1 MTTRTRVWLLL
12 LAGVLLLGLGSFF
25 IFQYLKPVSEPA
37 AARDAK
43 KDFIFAKY
51 DFRPSPCS
59 PKLPQYHLNLPE
71 LTNLHAFEKAARQ
84 PFSIPQRQALQEKH
98 FFIAMNLDKFYAE
111 DPDELDRR
119 HDDWTYLYSRIGGP
133 EAPQERRPENAVF
146 ITTDFLLHVYHRLL
160 EKEFEFTEQRVFYPK
175 LKKLSDTL
183 LDYCLQEYNRAPGEE
198 QKDSFKR
205 LVAYFAVPAAILN
218 SAANYYDQEKIADD
232 QADAPSAI
240 FANLEKL
247 KGKMPAEA
255 YALARQ
261 ELALVLAAQQVAPS
275 PLLGKY
281 QQEQGLTLPEDYTQF
296 GPRSHYNKNPILRTY
311 FRAMMWYGRVNF
323 LLSSPQLTRDAVNIT
338 LLLNQAKVLQDWE
351 DIYLATTFF
360 VGESD
365 DLGFYEYRQ
374 AMKELTPEAK
384 AAEIDKNFLT
394 GLQKTLQNYR
404 NPRILSA
411 AAIGEQVFALS
422 KEELQVKTKGFRFMG
437 QRFTP
442 DAFIFSYLTQ
452 GQEQPD
458 PKTGERLPSQPTALM
473 VMVLLGSKSAEPL
486 LAAWIDQR
494 APGSR
499 TVLKNRMAELDKYF
513 NKLPL
518 ADWSQNIYWGW
529 LYTLKALFTEG
540 KDKTGY
546 PMFMKS
552 SDWERKNLQ
561 SALGSWTE
569 LKHDTLLY
577 AKQAYAELGDG
588 EAEKKIPPVPKG
600 YVEPNLDFFD
610 RFIPLVKMT
619 KEGLEQRGLLDNLF
633 IDRHSQFLETVEFFK
648 QMVVSQLQNEKISVG
663 DFERLRLAAGNLGWV
678 LSPLPGEEGTENYA
692 RAALIADVHT
702 DLTKQEIL
710 YEAVGI
716 PNYIYVAVKDQNG
729 ARLTKGLVYAHYEF
743 SGPLGER
750 LTDEKWR
757 QWNYTADKNKLPPM
771 ADWAKSLIK

>member
-1 MTTRTRVWLLL
+1 MTTRTRVWLFL
-12 LAGVLLLGLGSFF
+12 LAGVLLGLASFF
-25 IFQYLKPVSEPA
+25 IFQYLKPVSEKA
-37 AARDAK
+37 VARDVK
-43 KDFIFAKY
+43 KDLIFARY
-51 DFRPSPCS
+51 DFRPSKYS
-59 PKLPQYHLNLPE
+59 PNLSEYQINLLE
-71 LTNLHAFEKAARQ
+71 LTNLRHFEKAARH

-98 FFIAMNLDKFYAE
+98 FFIAMNLDKFYSQ
-111 DPDELDRR
+111 DPNEVDRR
-119 HDDWTYLYSRIGGP
+119 HDDWTYLYRLIGGP

-183 LDYCLQEYNRAPGEE
+183 LDYSLKEYNRAPSEE

-205 LVAYFAVPAAILN
+205 LIAYFAVPAVILD
-218 SAANYYDQEKIADD
+218 AAFNYYDKEKIADD
-232 QADAPSAI
+232 KADAQPAI
-240 FANLEKL
+240 FDNLERL
-247 KGKMPAEA
+247 KGKIPADA
-255 YALARQ
+255 YAMARQ
-261 ELALVLAAQQVAPS
+261 ELALVLAAQQVATS

-323 LLSSPQLTRDAVNIT
+323 LLSSPQLTRDAVNMT
-338 LLLNQAKVLQDWE
+338 LLLEKANLLQDWE

-374 AMKELTPEAK
+374 ALKELAQDDKAK
-384 AAEIDKNFLT
+384 EIDDKLIT
-394 GLQKTLQNYR
+394 RLQKTLKNYR
-404 NPRILSA
+404 NPRILSS
-411 AAIGEQVFALS
+411 AAIGEKVFDLT

-442 DAFIFSYLTQ
+442 DAFIFAYLTQ

-458 PKTGERLPSQPTALM
+458 SKTGERLPSRPTALM
-473 VMVLLGSKSAEPL
+473 VMSILGSKTADPL
-486 LAAWIDQR
+486 LAAWIDKN

-499 TVLKNRMAELDKYF
+499 TVLKNRMAELEKYF
-513 NKLPL
+513 RNLPSE
-518 ADWSQNIYWGW
+518 DWSQNIYWGW
-529 LYTLKALFTEG
+529 LYTLQALFTEG

-546 PMFMKS
+546 PMFMKAG
-552 SDWERKNLQ
+552 DWDRKNLQ
-561 SALGSWTE
+561 GALGSWTE

-577 AKQAYAELGDG
+577 AKQVYAEMGNG
-588 EAEKKIPPVPKG
+588 EEKKRIPPVPKG

-610 RFIPLVKMT
+610 RFIPLIKMT
-619 KEGLEQRGLLDNLF
+619 KEGLEQRRLLDNLF
-633 IDRHSQFLETVEFFK
+633 IDRHSQFLDTVEFFK
-648 QMVVSQLQNEKISVG
+648 QMALAQLQNDQISEA

-729 ARLTKGLVYAHYEF
+729 ARLTKGLVYSHYEF
-743 SGPLGER
+743 GGPLGER

-757 QWNYTADKNKLPPM
+757 EWNYTADKNNLPPM